1 LVYLSVSGF
10 FFKEKIMKF
19 VNRYTI
25 GGFLLGSAG
34 SLLLINL
41 LAHPPL
47 DLGRA
52 AIIVV
57 MTLLG
62 LIIINGGIRRN

>member
-1 LVYLSVSGF
+1 
-10 FFKEKIMKF
+10 MKF
-19 VNRYTI
+19 INRYTI

-41 LAHPPL
+41 LARPPL
-47 DLGRA
+47 DPGRA